1 MGEEWKHASLASNI
15 GKWAWIIGI
24 LNGIIGII
32 VGIARIGAALTL
44 SATWSWLGI
53 GPIISWFDIWTIIW
67 GIVLIIISFLVIKP
81 KFSARCAEMDW
92 DALYGWVLNLGNFRL
107 PWMLFWGIFFE
118 IFGWYGWGGLA
129 ILIPALLLLF
139 AGPKEF
145 QWSTETKPVKKKPAK
160 AKPAEEQI
168 E

>member
-24 LNGIIGII
+24 VNGLIGIFW
-32 VGIARIGAALTL
+32 GIYGVSVSLIG
-44 SATWSWLGI
+44 WSWLV
-53 GPIISWFDIWTIIW
+53 PVVSWYDVWTIIW
-67 GIVLIIISFLVIKP
+67 GIVLIAISFLVIKP
-81 KFSARCAEMDW
+81 KFSAKCAEMDW
-92 DALYGWVLNLGNFRL
+92 DALYGWILNLGNFRL

-145 QWSTETKPVKKKPAK
+145 QWSTETKPVKKEPAKKKPVK

-168 E
+168 